1 MVTGDWTR
9 SRPTGGGQAQGGLTQ
24 SGAAESGAA
33 ESGAAES
40 GAAESGAAESG
51 AAESGAAESGL
62 AGGEQAQGEPTGGEA
77 RRGPTRSGPTE
88 TGFAETGAA
97 ETGAAGGGEER
108 GRTVT
113 RLTDPRALR
122 AYAHPVRMA
131 LVGLL
136 RTEGP
141 LTATRA
147 GELLGESSGTCSF
160 HLRQLAK
167 YGLVEEAG
175 GGTGREKP
183 WRATTTST
191 DWDAT
196 GDGTPESAAATGLLA
211 SVIAERY
218 FEQLARWLEASPDE
232 PQEWR
237 QAALLG
243 DRVLYVT
250 PAELAELGDRVRGV
264 LDEYFERLA
273 RPELRPPGARQVSWL
288 GIAFPN
294 DFRTGRPVP

>member
-40 GAAESGAAESG
+40 GL
-51 AAESGAAESGL
+51 AESGL

-88 TGFAETGAA
+88 TGVAETGAA

-264 LDEYFERLA
+264 LDEYFERLV

-288 GIAFPN
+288 SIAFPN
-294 DFRTGRPVP
+294 EFRAGGRPT

>member
-9 SRPTGGGQAQGGLTQ
+9 RRPTGGGQAQGGLTQ
-24 SGAAESGAA
+24 
-33 ESGAAES
+33 
-40 GAAESGAAESG
+40 SG

-88 TGFAETGAA
+88 TGVAETGAA

-264 LDEYFERLA
+264 LDEYFERLV

-288 GIAFPN
+288 SIAFPN
-294 DFRTGRPVP
+294 EFRAGGRPT

>member
-1 MVTGDWTR
+1 
-9 SRPTGGGQAQGGLTQ
+9 
-24 SGAAESGAA
+24 
-33 ESGAAES
+33 
-40 GAAESGAAESG
+40 
-51 AAESGAAESGL
+51 
-62 AGGEQAQGEPTGGEA
+62 
-77 RRGPTRSGPTE
+77 
-88 TGFAETGAA
+88 
-97 ETGAAGGGEER
+97 
-108 GRTVT
+108 VT

-191 DWDAT
+191 DWDAI

-211 SVIAERY
+211 SAVAERY
-218 FEQLARWLEASPDE
+218 FAQLARWLEASPGE

-237 QAALLG
+237 QAAMLG

-250 PAELAELGDRVRGV
+250 PAELEELGDRVRGAAADMIPP
-264 LDEYFERLA
+264 L
-273 RPELRPPGARQVSWL
+273 LRDRVFRRYWSASAVSMFGDQVSGVAL
-288 GIAFPN
+288 PLAA
-294 DFRTGRPVP
+294 RARAARRGRPDGLPDRARVAAEPAVRSARGCLGGPVRGAAGR

>member
-1 MVTGDWTR
+1 MAT
-9 SRPTGGGQAQGGLTQ
+9 
-24 SGAAESGAA
+24 
-33 ESGAAES
+33 
-40 GAAESGAAESG
+40 
-51 AAESGAAESGL
+51 
-62 AGGEQAQGEPTGGEA
+62 
-77 RRGPTRSGPTE
+77 
-88 TGFAETGAA
+88 
-97 ETGAAGGGEER
+97 GEEPSGR
-108 GRTVT
+108 KEPQGRTVT

-191 DWDAT
+191 EWDAVT
-196 GDGTPESAAATGLLA
+196 DTPEMSAAAGLLRTVA
-211 SVIAERY
+211 AEAA
-218 FEQLARWLEASPDE
+218 FAQLMRWLETSGEE
-232 PQEWR
+232 PAEWQE
-237 QAALLG
+237 AAQFG
-243 DRVLYVT
+243 DRILYVT
-250 PAELAELGDRVRGV
+250 AEELADLGRRVREIV
-264 LDEYFERLA
+264 DEYFERQV
-273 RPELRPPGARQVSWL
+273 RPELRPPGARLVTWL
-288 GIAFPN
+288 DIAFPN
-294 DFRTGRPVP
+294 DFRARER

>member
-1 MVTGDWTR
+1 M
-9 SRPTGGGQAQGGLTQ
+9 S
-24 SGAAESGAA
+24 
-33 ESGAAES
+33 
-40 GAAESGAAESG
+40 
-51 AAESGAAESGL
+51 
-62 AGGEQAQGEPTGGEA
+62 
-77 RRGPTRSGPTE
+77 
-88 TGFAETGAA
+88 
-97 ETGAAGGGEER
+97 GEEEELTAK

-147 GELLGESSGTCSF
+147 AEFLGESSGTCSF

-191 DWDAT
+191 DWDLT
-196 GDGTPESAAATGLLA
+196 GGGTPETAAATGLLNT
-211 SVIAERY
+211 VIAEQY
-218 FEQLARWLEASPDE
+218 FEQLMRWLEASPDE
-232 PQEWR
+232 PAEWQ
-237 QAALLG
+237 QAVPFG
-243 DRVLYVT
+243 DRILYVT
-250 PAELAELGDRVRGV
+250 AEELEELSRRVREMV
-264 LDEYFERLA
+264 DEYFERQV
-273 RPELRPPGARQVSWL
+273 RPELRPPGSRLVTWL
-288 GIAFPN
+288 HLAFPN
-294 DFRTGRPVP
+294 DFRAGKR